1 MRTTYASAPANG
13 IRNVVL
19 PRLLLITSDWPPPGR
34 SVKSRAELLQ
44 AAGLNVEVFAHRGRH
59 PFNYIAAWAALRPRL
74 HRGRYDV
81 VHAQNASN
89 VLLAVPK
96 RVPLVMTL
104 VASDRP
110 RALAWL
116 LTRLADAV
124 IVATEDM
131 SGHVARRVPV
141 HVVPPDLDETARATR
156 LVAVYRS
163 VIRN

>member
-1 MRTTYASAPANG
+1 MR
-13 IRNVVL
+13 L
-19 PRLLLITSDWPPPGR
+19 
-34 SVKSRAELLQ
+34 RAELLQ
-44 AAGLNVEVFAHRGRH
+44 AAGIKVEVFAHRGSN
-59 PFNYIAAWAALRPRL
+59 PFNFIAAWTALRPRL

-81 VHAQNASN
+81 VHAQNAVN

-104 VASDRP
+104 IAADRP
-110 RALAWL
+110 RLATWL

-124 IVATEDM
+124 IVSSEEIG
-131 SGHVARRVPV
+131 GHVPRRVPV
-141 HVVPPDLDETARATR
+141 HVIPPDLDETSRTMR

>member
-1 MRTTYASAPANG
+1 M
-13 IRNVVL
+13 
-19 PRLLLITSDWPPPGR
+19 
-34 SVKSRAELLQ
+34 
-44 AAGLNVEVFAHRGRH
+44 
-59 PFNYIAAWAALRPRL
+59 
-74 HRGRYDV
+74 
-81 VHAQNASN
+81 
-89 VLLAVPK
+89 LLAVPK